1 MTTETTTPVR
11 RRGGPT
17 KGDQREAQ
25 ILEAARGL
33 LSDRSV
39 NDLTVDAI
47 AKAAGVSRTAFYF
60 YFPTKHAVVAA
71 MLDGLWEEF
80 GTTHAWL
87 ASTGPAPADLREH
100 HRQTA
105 AVWQEHREILT
116 CTMGPVGYEPLVEWV
131 EKARARY
138 DQALAAKIRRD
149 RAAGLATDGIDA
161 DALAD
166 MVSDLRTAR
175 FRVMARLT
183 GAELEKGLDELT
195 EVVLRMVYGSAP
207 QA

>member
-47 AKAAGVSRTAFYF
+47 AKAAGVTRTAFYF

-80 GTTHAWL
+80 GATHAWL
-87 ASTGPAPADLREH
+87 SSTGPDVAGLREH

-105 AVWQEHREILT
+105 AVWHEHREILT

-131 EKARARY
+131 EKARSRY
-138 DQALAAKIRRD
+138 DDALTAKIQRD
-149 RAAGLATDGIDA
+149 REAGLAPGGVDA
-161 DALAD
+161 AVLAD

-175 FRVMARLT
+175 FRLMARSS
-183 GAELEKGLDELT
+183 GAQLDKALDELT
-195 EVVLRMVYGSAP
+195 EVVLRMIYGEAP
-207 QA
+207 HA